1 MGQGVADEVVFAV
14 VESVTQ
20 DNGAGL
26 KQSDERYDEDY
37 YLMVNPDVVN
47 GIAAGYFENGYH
59 HYRLHGRDEGRI
71 GAPVFDAA
79 WYCRIYPMATTD
91 IENGRARDAWDHWQR
106 IGRYRGYL
114 PNPGAPRPENPSRL
128 AARFGGLWTDA
139 PDADDTIA
147 GRHAIGVLSDADAE
161 LLRNWISNGYVILP
175 GAIPAHLLDAACT
188 DLDRAYQGGM
198 PSLLF
203 QCLSLSPND
212 MPWRP
217 EINARPAKALDLHW
231 HSQATRDLMFA
242 PAILRFL
249 HLIFERPPLAS
260 QSLGFL
266 RGSGQ
271 PAHQDTAYVVY
282 SQARRFAAS
291 WIALE
296 DVTEGAGELAY
307 FPGSQRA
314 PDFVYADRY
323 KSLHEAMRMNIAG
336 GNSLREAEEEHGR
349 TIIRH
354 AEEHGLREERL
365 LAKAGDVL
373 IWHADLAHGGRPISN
388 NATRRSVVTHYCPAD
403 VAPLSFEAGRCDL
416 RRHGTSGYYST
427 VVY

>member
-1 MGQGVADEVVFAV
+1 M
-14 VESVTQ
+14 TQ
-20 DNGAGL
+20 DDGAGL
-26 KQSDERYDEDY
+26 EQPDERYDEDY
-37 YLMVNPDVVN
+37 YLMVNPEVVN
-47 GIAAGYFENGYH
+47 GVAAGYFVNGYH
-59 HYRLHGRDEGRI
+59 HYRLHGRGEGRI
-71 GAPVFDAA
+71 CAPVFDAA
-79 WYCRIYPMATTD
+79 WYGRSYPIVTRD
-91 IENGRARDAWDHWQR
+91 IENGRARDAWDHWRR

-114 PNPGAPRPENPSRL
+114 PNPCAPRPENPSRMT
-128 AARFGGLWTDA
+128 ARFGRTWTGA
-139 PDADDTIA
+139 PDAGDTIA
-147 GRHAIGVLSDADAE
+147 GRYAIGALSDADAG
-161 LLRNWISNGYVILP
+161 LLRDWVTNGYVILP
-175 GAIPAHLLDAACT
+175 GAIQAHLLDAACT

-212 MPWRP
+212 MLWRP

-266 RGSGQ
+266 RGAAQ

-307 FPGSQRA
+307 FPGSQQA
-314 PDFVYADRY
+314 PDFIYAERY
-323 KSLHEAMRMNIAG
+323 KSLREAMRMNIAG
-336 GNSLREAEEEHGR
+336 DHSLHEVEEQHGR

-354 AEEHGLREERL
+354 AEERGLREECL

-373 IWHADLAHGGRPISN
+373 IWHADLAHGGKPILN
-388 NATRRSVVTHYCPAD
+388 NATRRSVVTHYCPPD

-416 RRHGTSGYYST
+416 RRHETSGYYST